1 MRLIRLEDQTV
12 RLEGGQHP
20 VTGDVVV
27 MVDGIPVVSCR
38 SERLWSTYKAYTQQ
52 MPCNQCGRTHLHV
65 LGVFG
70 VN

>member
-1 MRLIRLEDQTV
+1 M
-12 RLEGGQHP
+12 
-20 VTGDVVV
+20 TGDVVV